1 MTPAEASG
9 PPRTDAER
17 LEQARQVVRGE
28 RPPDG
33 NGNVVYAAYVAVIA
47 SLTYG
52 VPAAR
57 AFFLFVDPAWL
68 SRHLTGVQGVLVV
81 SVILVV
87 AFNLL
92 VNVILVRVAPASARG
107 V

>member
-1 MTPAEASG
+1 MGEPAVDPLVEEPVSS
-9 PPRTDAER
+9 DAQR
-17 LEQARQVVRGE
+17 LEQARGVVRGE
-28 RPPDG
+28 RPAEG

-81 SVILVV
+81 GSVVEV
-87 AFNLL
+87 GRFCW
-92 VNVILVRVAPASARG
+92 RKHQWRQGHS
-107 V
+107 